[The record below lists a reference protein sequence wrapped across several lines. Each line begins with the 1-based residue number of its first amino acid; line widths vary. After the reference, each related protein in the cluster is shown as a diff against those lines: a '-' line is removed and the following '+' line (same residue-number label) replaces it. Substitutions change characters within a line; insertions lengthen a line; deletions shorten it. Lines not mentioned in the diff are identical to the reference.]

1 MKPNQAKII
10 KFGINYGI
18 ITGLI
23 GIIFTAFL
31 IAINMLYSQ
40 SIFKSIAGFFVL
52 IVPIIITIS
61 NFKKQ
66 NNNFLSVG
74 QAVGVG
80 VITAVVSALIT
91 IVFTYLLTNFILSDF
106 WDKSAAFNS
115 VMLQQQNPNITQ
127 EQLNSTIAL
136 QRKMAWITY
145 PFILLFNLS
154 IGFIT
159 SLITGI
165 TLKTTENL

>member
-23 GIIFTAFL
+23 GIIYTSIL
-31 IAINMLYSQ
+31 IAVNMLHSQ
-40 SIFKSIAGFFVL
+40 SILKSIGGFIVL
-52 IVPIIITIS
+52 IIPIIITIS

-66 NNNFLSVG
+66 NDNFLSVG
-74 QAVGVG
+74 QAIGVG
-80 VITAVVSALIT
+80 VITAVVAALVT
-91 IVFTYLLTNFILSDF
+91 IIFTYLLTNFILPDF
-106 WDKSAAFNS
+106 WDKSAEFNS
-115 VMLQQQNPNITQ
+115 VLLQQQNPNITQ
-127 EQLNSTIAL
+127 AQLNATIAL